1 MQNGANS
8 TTRAVFLMS
17 VPIFVELLLQL
28 LVGNIDQFMVSRV
41 SQEAVA
47 AIGNGNQ
54 VMNLTIIVINVLCMA
69 SSILVSREIGAK
81 DGRSLAQI
89 CTVSVAFIGA
99 VSLAVTLMLVFG
111 SGLFFRLLRV
121 PEDIL
126 GQANDYLMIVGAFA
140 LVQGLY
146 MVFAAM
152 LRAYGFVREV
162 MLTAVIMNALNIAG
176 NAVLIGGLFGLPR
189 LGIVGAAISTDISKT
204 VGLLLLFCIFRK
216 KTGVRMRLS
225 HLRPFPRR
233 LLGRLVG
240 IGLPTAGQELSY
252 SLSQMVILSFINPLG
267 PLVIATKVYCST
279 LANCAYVYSMAIA
292 QATQIVIGYMVGAG
306 RIERI
311 ERRIFSTIGVSAA
324 VSMSLTAV
332 FFVFSDSILGIFTQ
346 EPEILALG
354 RQILF
359 IEFFLELGR
368 SFNITM
374 TRCLTSIGDVRV
386 PVYIAL
392 GGTWLVAVCLGY
404 ALGIGLGLGLAGIWI
419 AMAADEIV
427 RAAVYSL
434 RLRMGAWRSRLY
446 LSGALEV
453 EET

>member
-1 MQNGANS
+1 M
-8 TTRAVFLMS
+8 RACKTAQTAPPGPYS
-17 VPIFVELLLQL
+17 SCPVPIFVELLLQL

-146 MVFAAM
+146 MVFAAV

-204 VGLLLLFCIFRK
+204 VGLLLLFAFQK
-216 KTGVRMRLS
+216 KDRRS
-225 HLRPFPRR
+225 DAPFAP
-233 LLGRLVG
+233 
-240 IGLPTAGQELSY
+240 A
-252 SLSQMVILSFINPLG
+252 SLSAAAARAAGGHRPADGRAGAFLQPFTDGDFELHQSAGAAGRRHEGLLFHAG
-267 PLVIATKVYCST
+267 ER
-279 LANCAYVYSMAIA
+279 AYVYSMAIA
-292 QATQIVIGYMVGAG
+292 AG
-306 RIERI
+306 DADRHRLH
-311 ERRIFSTIGVSAA
+311 G
-324 VSMSLTAV
+324 
-332 FFVFSDSILGIFTQ
+332 
-346 EPEILALG
+346 G
-354 RQILF
+354 R
-359 IEFFLELGR
+359 GPHR
-368 SFNITM
+368 
-374 TRCLTSIGDVRV
+374 
-386 PVYIAL
+386 
-392 GGTWLVAVCLGY
+392 
-404 ALGIGLGLGLAGIWI
+404 
-419 AMAADEIV
+419 AD
-427 RAAVYSL
+427 RAAHLFHPSASQPQF
-434 RLRMGAWRSRLY
+434 RCR
-446 LSGALEV
+446 
-453 EET
+453 

>member
-1 MQNGANS
+1 
-8 TTRAVFLMS
+8 
-17 VPIFVELLLQL
+17 
-28 LVGNIDQFMVSRV
+28 
-41 SQEAVA
+41 
-47 AIGNGNQ
+47 
-54 VMNLTIIVINVLCMA
+54 
-69 SSILVSREIGAK
+69 
-81 DGRSLAQI
+81 
-89 CTVSVAFIGA
+89 
-99 VSLAVTLMLVFG
+99 
-111 SGLFFRLLRV
+111 
-121 PEDIL
+121 
-126 GQANDYLMIVGAFA
+126 
-140 LVQGLY
+140 
-146 MVFAAM
+146 
-152 LRAYGFVREV
+152 
-162 MLTAVIMNALNIAG
+162 
-176 NAVLIGGLFGLPR
+176 
-189 LGIVGAAISTDISKT
+189 
-204 VGLLLLFCIFRK
+204 
-216 KTGVRMRLS
+216 
-225 HLRPFPRR
+225 
-233 LLGRLVG
+233 
-240 IGLPTAGQELSY
+240 
-252 SLSQMVILSFINPLG
+252 
-267 PLVIATKVYCST
+267 
-279 LANCAYVYSMAIA
+279 
-292 QATQIVIGYMVGAG
+292 MVGAG

-446 LSGALEV
+446 LSGALDV
-453 EET
+453 EGT

>member
-146 MVFAAM
+146 MVFAAV

-189 LGIVGAAISTDISKT
+189 LGIVGAAISTDIPRPWVCCCSSAFSGKRPAF
-204 VGLLLLFCIFRK
+204 GCAFR
-216 KTGVRMRLS
+216 TCVPSRGGCSGGWWASACR
-225 HLRPFPRR
+225 RP
-233 LLGRLVG
+233 
-240 IGLPTAGQELSY
+240 
-252 SLSQMVILSFINPLG
+252 
-267 PLVIATKVYCST
+267 
-279 LANCAYVYSMAIA
+279 
-292 QATQIVIGYMVGAG
+292 
-306 RIERI
+306 
-311 ERRIFSTIGVSAA
+311 
-324 VSMSLTAV
+324 
-332 FFVFSDSILGIFTQ
+332 
-346 EPEILALG
+346 
-354 RQILF
+354 
-359 IEFFLELGR
+359 GR
-368 SFNITM
+368 SFPTAFH
-374 TRCLTSIGDVRV
+374 R
-386 PVYIAL
+386 
-392 GGTWLVAVCLGY
+392 W
-404 ALGIGLGLGLAGIWI
+404 
-419 AMAADEIV
+419 
-427 RAAVYSL
+427 
-434 RLRMGAWRSRLY
+434 
-446 LSGALEV
+446 
-453 EET
+453 